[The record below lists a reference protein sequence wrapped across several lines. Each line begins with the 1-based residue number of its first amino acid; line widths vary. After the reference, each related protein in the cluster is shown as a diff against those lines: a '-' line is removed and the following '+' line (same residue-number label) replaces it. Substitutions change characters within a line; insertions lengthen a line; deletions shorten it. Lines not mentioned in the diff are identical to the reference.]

1 MCPRNPSQASEPMT
15 MKRRSNLRLIASAA
29 MAASLSG
36 CVTVK
41 TPDKPIEINLNV
53 EIRQEVLVRLQQ
65 DAQQL
70 IQQNPD
76 AFPQTPKQP

>member
-1 MCPRNPSQASEPMT
+1 
-15 MKRRSNLRLIASAA
+15 MKIMRRTELRLIAGAA
-29 MAASLSG
+29 LASLGG

-41 TPDKPIEINLNV
+41 TPEKPIEINLNV

-76 AFPQTPKQP
+76 AFPQTPPRQ

>member
-1 MCPRNPSQASEPMT
+1 MRKTPNMD
-15 MKRRSNLRLIASAA
+15 LRLIAGAVLA
-29 MAASLSG
+29 IPLAG
-36 CVTVK
+36 CVTVE

-76 AFPQTPKQP
+76 AFPQPQPPRQ

>member
-1 MCPRNPSQASEPMT
+1 MRKTPKMD
-15 MKRRSNLRLIASAA
+15 LRLIAGAVLA
-29 MAASLSG
+29 VPLAG
-36 CVTVK
+36 CVTVE

-76 AFPQTPKQP
+76 AFPQTQPPRQ

>member
-1 MCPRNPSQASEPMT
+1 MCPQNPSQASKPMT
-15 MKRRSNLRLIASAA
+15 MKRRPKLRLIAGAA
-29 MAASLSG
+29 LAASLTG

-76 AFPQTPKQP
+76 AFPQPPKQ

>member
-1 MCPRNPSQASEPMT
+1 
-15 MKRRSNLRLIASAA
+15 
-29 MAASLSG
+29 MAISLAG

-76 AFPQTPKQP
+76 AFPQTPKQ

>member
-1 MCPRNPSQASEPMT
+1 
-15 MKRRSNLRLIASAA
+15 MKKMRRTKLRLFAGDALA
-29 MAASLSG
+29 VPLGG

-76 AFPQTPKQP
+76 AFPQTPPRQ